1 MPGTKSSGRPGGNPE
16 IKKYGF
22 KTNRKYPLTEN
33 ESLKLDKP
41 TKEKLKAGLLP
52 NWRDI
57 AREAIVKA
65 LAEVEEKQKLEG
77 KIVNQHE

>member
-1 MPGTKSSGRPGGNPE
+1 MPGTKSSGRPGGNPD
-16 IKKYGF
+16 IKKHGF
-22 KTNRKYPLTEN
+22 KTSRKYPLTET

-57 AREAIVKA
+57 ARDAIAKA
-65 LAEVEEKQKLEG
+65 LAEAEAKQAEQDLKSA
-77 KIVNQHE
+77 